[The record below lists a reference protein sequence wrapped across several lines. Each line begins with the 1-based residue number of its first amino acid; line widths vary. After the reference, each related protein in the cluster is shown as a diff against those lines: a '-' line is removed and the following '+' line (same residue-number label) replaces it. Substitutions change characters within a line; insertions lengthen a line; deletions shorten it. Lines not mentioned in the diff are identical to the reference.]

1 MVDGTTTPT
10 PRWPPVFI
18 ALALAALA
26 VIPIL
31 QEHRISEIQREVVE
45 VLEPANDLSQELSLL
60 VARQMSRL
68 QAYLLTGD
76 PEQRIQH
83 ERTIDREREIRT
95 GLRSLATRAGEDLG
109 VAEPLVRLSAASSD
123 WHVGHEGAFDSEE
136 AREAYRGEEWSA
148 EQSRYEAVF
157 SAARELQE
165 VVSARAR
172 EGRAR
177 MADARSLQTWL
188 TVGLALLALV
198 ATLALA
204 VVERHLRALVSESE
218 RRRADSLRARRE
230 MQAVLE
236 ASADGVMAVDLDG
249 RCTTLNSTGSSLLG
263 YPEVD
268 AVGCSLHELLHGKA
282 PAEEGHEPEACPA
295 LRALRSGAD
304 EWQRDDVIW
313 RRNGSSFP
321 CRWHLRPMRDG
332 REIRGGVIT
341 ITDMTEIREAEQ
353 ALEDALRAREEVVAV
368 VSHDLRNPLGTVMGA
383 AELIEDLDLPREK
396 VRRQARAIRGAG
408 ERMHRLIQ
416 DLLDVARIEAGGLS
430 VDPDRVRLDALVS
443 ETLEI
448 FEPQAIE
455 HGVELRARVEH
466 PLPAVLGDEDRLAQV
481 FSNLLGNALRFTP
494 EGGTIEIRARG
505 ADRPEG
511 DGRGEFV
518 HVEVRDTG
526 RGIEPEHLA
535 HLFDR
540 FWKAER
546 AERSG
551 AGLGLA
557 IVHGIVEAHDGEVW
571 VESEVGEG
579 TTVHVTLPLAGAV
592 EPSGRDTADEVVLG

>member
-1 MVDGTTTPT
+1 MANGTPTRT
-10 PRWPPVFI
+10 PRWPLVLI

-31 QEHRISEIQREVVE
+31 QEHRISEIEEEVVG
-45 VLEPANDLSQELSLL
+45 VLEPANDLGQELSLL

-68 QAYLLTGD
+68 QTYLLTGD
-76 PEQRIQH
+76 QEQRIRH
-83 ERTIDREREIRT
+83 EQTIDREREIRA
-95 GLRSLATRAGEDLG
+95 GLRSLATRAGVDLG
-109 VAEPLVRLSAASSD
+109 VAEPLVRLSSASSD
-123 WHVGHEGAFDSEE
+123 WHVGHEAAFESEE
-136 AREAYRGEEWSA
+136 ARVAYQREWAA
-148 EQSRYEAVF
+148 EQRRYDEVF

-165 VVSARAR
+165 AVSERAR
-172 EGRAR
+172 SGRER
-177 MADARSLQTWL
+177 MADARAIQTWL
-188 TVGLALLALV
+188 TVGLALLALI

-204 VVERHLRALVSESE
+204 VVERHLRALVDESD
-218 RRRADSLRARRE
+218 RRRAESLRARRE

-236 ASADGVMAVDLDG
+236 ASADGVMAVDLEG
-249 RCTTLNSTGSSLLG
+249 RCTTLNSTGSSLLA

-268 AVGCSLHELLHGKA
+268 AQGRSLHELLHGKA
-282 PAEEGHEPEACPA
+282 PEEEAHPPEACPA

-304 EWQRDDVIW
+304 ERQRDDVVW
-313 RRNGSSFP
+313 RRDGTCFP

-341 ITDMTEIREAEQ
+341 ITDMTEIREAER

-383 AELIEDLDLPREK
+383 AELIEDLDLPRDK
-396 VRRQARAIRGAG
+396 VRRQARAIRAAG

-430 VDPDRVRLDALVS
+430 VDPGRVRLDAVVA

-448 FEPQAIE
+448 FEPQAVE
-455 HGVELRARVEH
+455 HGVELRASVEP
-466 PLPAVLGDEDRLAQV
+466 PLPDVLADPDRLGQV
-481 FSNLLGNALRFTP
+481 FSNLVGNALKFTP
-494 EGGTIEIRARG
+494 EGGTVEIRAR
-505 ADRPEG
+505 AEG
-511 DGRGEFV
+511 RVEPVV
-518 HVEVRDTG
+518 HVEIRDTG

-546 AERSG
+546 AERGG

-557 IVHGIVEAHDGEVW
+557 IVQGIVEAHGGEVW
-571 VESEVGEG
+571 VESEVGQG
-579 TTVHVTLPLAGAV
+579 TTVHLTLPLADAE
-592 EPSGRDTADEVVLG
+592 EPSERDTADEVLLG